1 MPVRS
6 SMAALISRVRFLI
19 NDPSGAS
26 QVFADQDIQDVMDES
41 RLDVKNEQLIEKPTF
56 SGSTIQY
63 LDYYSRLGGGW
74 EDDVVLKQYLVNPV
88 TPSLSEPIAGHW
100 QFAATTL
107 PPVYAS
113 GKVFDVYRS
122 AADLLERMAARWVLS
137 YSISV
142 DGQSLQR
149 GQAAPALLNLARTYR
164 LKQRAH
170 VIQATRS
177 DLRSTSTAA
186 QALGAQEIDF
196 MGDGSG
202 R

>member
-6 SMAALISRVRFLI
+6 SMASLISRVRLLI
-19 NDPSGAS
+19 NDTGTSPI
-26 QVFADQDIQDVMDES
+26 FADQDIQDVMDES
-41 RLDVKNEQLIEKPTF
+41 RLDVKNELLVQKPTF
-56 SGSTIQY
+56 SGSSIQF
-63 LDYYSRLGGGW
+63 LDYYSHYGGW
-74 EDDVVLKQYLVNPV
+74 EDSVVLKQYLVNTV

-100 QFAATTL
+100 QFSTTTL

-113 GKVFDVYRS
+113 GSVHDVYRA
-122 AADLLERMAARWVLS
+122 AADLLERWAAKWALS
-137 YSISV
+137 YNISV

-149 GQAAPALLNLARTYR
+149 GQATQALQALAKTYR
-164 LKQRAH
+164 MKQRAH

-177 DLRSTSTAA
+177 DVRSTSTAA

>member
-6 SMAALISRVRFLI
+6 SMSSLIARVRFLI

-41 RLDVKNEQLIEKPTF
+41 RLDVKNELMIQKPTF
-56 SGSTIQY
+56 SGSTIQF
-63 LDYYSRLGGGW
+63 LDYYSRIGGGW
-74 EDDVVLKQYLVNPV
+74 EDDFVIKQYLVNLV

-100 QFAATTL
+100 QFATTTL
-107 PPVYAS
+107 PPLYIS

-122 AADLLERMAARWVLS
+122 SADLLERMSARWALS
-137 YSISV
+137 YNISV

-149 GQAAPALLNLARTYR
+149 SQSAVALQSLAKTYR

-170 VIQATRS
+170 VIEATRS
-177 DLRSTSTAA
+177 DVRTTSTAA

-196 MGDGSG
+196 MGSG
-202 R
+202 G